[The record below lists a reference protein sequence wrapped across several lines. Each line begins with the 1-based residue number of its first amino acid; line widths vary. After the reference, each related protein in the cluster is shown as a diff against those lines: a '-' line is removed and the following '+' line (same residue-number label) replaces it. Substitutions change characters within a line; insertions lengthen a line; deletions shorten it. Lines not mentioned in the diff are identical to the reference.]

1 MSFFDRLF
9 GREPDRPARA
19 PGSGQGAPGP
29 GRGAPGSG
37 RGGPVNDEQ
46 ALERYRY
53 MLRTAPPEDIERA
66 HEEAFAALSPEQRRA
81 VLQQL
86 GREAPPGELP
96 DSDDPRSLARLAT
109 RAEIRRPGTMERAFS
124 PAAMGLGMPGL
135 GSMFLYGLAG
145 SFIGSAVAQSFF
157 DNDPGYAAG
166 GQAADAQGFE
176 GGRVEDQGDAQG
188 AEYGEAGYA
197 EGEGE
202 DLSADAGGGSAD
214 AGGSGDFGGGDV
226 GGGDFGGGDFGGGD
240 F

>member
-9 GREPDRPARA
+9 GRESERQAQA
-19 PGSGQGAPGP
+19 PGS

-37 RGGPVNDEQ
+37 WGSPASSRGAPPSSGGAQSADEQ

-66 HEEAFAALSPEQRRA
+66 HEEAFAALTPEQRRA
-81 VLQQL
+81 VLEQL
-86 GREAPPGELP
+86 AREVPPGEVP

-124 PAAMGLGMPGL
+124 PGAMGSGMPGL
-135 GSMFLYGLAG
+135 GSLFLYSLAG
-145 SFIGSAVAQSFF
+145 SFIGTAVAQSFF
-157 DNDPGYAAG
+157 DS
-166 GQAADAQGFE
+166 
-176 GGRVEDQGDAQG
+176 DQGGVQS

-197 EGEGE
+197 EGQGE
-202 DLSADAGGGSAD
+202 DLSAD
-214 AGGSGDFGGGDV
+214 AGGSGDFGGGD
-226 GGGDFGGGDFGGGD
+226 FGGGDFGGD